1 MNETTSSPLDRPFKN
16 QRLLLIDDQ
25 RSFQVMM
32 KAMLQ
37 NIGLNKVTILA
48 TAEEARRRCSKESFD
63 IYLIDYN
70 LGSGENGRQ
79 LLEYLR
85 EAKLLPAQAVVFIV
99 SGDNSRSMV
108 LSALESEPDDY
119 MMKPF
124 SQDQLRLRLL
134 RALQRKQALAGVFR
148 ALAEQDP
155 QAVIQAC
162 EAALESDG
170 NRYGNYCRCLMAE
183 MLLREQAPQRA
194 HDLLIQALSE
204 SESSWMRMSLG
215 KACYLLGEHAAAVEH
230 LKKALQERP
239 LMVEAYRWMASAQL
253 AANLHD
259 DAMET
264 LSRAIQI
271 SPQSAMLHQQMAE
284 VSLAREDY
292 LKARDSLATLMEL
305 NRFSVQRTP
314 QALGNYIHCLILYAL
329 HSEDPYHIANLQKQV
344 NSALYRCRDALM
356 SAEFDYAAFE
366 QVCQARVQM
375 ARGDLV
381 RGKKMLYK
389 AHQNYMAAPERMPE
403 ALLSETV
410 LGLLQLGEFE
420 YADQL
425 QACLSESALTDPMVS
440 QCLSSARHDS
450 LLTER
455 NQKYQELNE
464 QGILAYKNGH
474 LDEALLFFRDALRRA
489 PANTSAALNK
499 IQVLIQLLGQY
510 KKERGTELY
519 EECRA
524 TLTALDAVILNQT
537 QRARLDEL
545 HAEFAQL
552 RRP

>member
-1 MNETTSSPLDRPFKN
+1 MNETTQTAPDRPFKN
-16 QRLLLIDDQ
+16 KRVLLIDDQ

-37 NIGLNKVTILA
+37 NVGLNKVTILA

-79 LLEYLR
+79 LLEHLR
-85 EAKLLPAQAVVFIV
+85 ESKLLPPLAVVFIV

-124 SQDQLRLRLL
+124 SQDQLRVRLL
-134 RALQRKQALAGVFR
+134 RALQRKQSLAGVFK
-148 ALAEQDP
+148 ALAQQEP

-162 EAALESDG
+162 GEALKDDS
-170 NRYGNYCRCLMAE
+170 NRYANYCRCLMAE
-183 MLLREQAPQRA
+183 MLLREHQPQGA
-194 HDLLIQALSE
+194 HDLLIEALNDA
-204 SESSWMRMSLG
+204 ESSWMRMSLG
-215 KACYLLGEHAAAVEH
+215 KACYLLGQHEAAVEH
-230 LKKALQERP
+230 LKKAVQHRP

-253 AANLHD
+253 AANQN
-259 DAMET
+259 DAAVET
-264 LSRAIQI
+264 LERAIQI
-271 SPQSAMLHQQMAE
+271 SPQSGMLHQQMAE

-292 LKARDSLATLMEL
+292 LKARDSLSTLMEL

-356 SAEFDYAAFE
+356 TTEFDYAAFE
-366 QVCQARVQM
+366 QICQARVQM

-389 AHQNYMAAPERMPE
+389 AHQNYMAEPARMPE

-425 QACLSESALTDPMVS
+425 QACLSESALADPMVS
-440 QCLSSARHDS
+440 QCLNSARHDS
-450 LLTER
+450 LLAER

-510 KKERGTELY
+510 KKDRGAELY

-524 TLTALDAVILNQT
+524 TLAALDAVILNQT

-545 HAEFAQL
+545 HNEFAQL